1 MEERKK
7 TANTI
12 LIVIVLTFL
21 AKFIGFFREA
31 LLGSR
36 IGANVA
42 SDAYIMAFYTTIS
55 NFISIGTAITIAAI
69 PIIVERL
76 TLKGKE
82 EAFALSNQLLNMIS
96 LLALTFIGIG
106 YLYAEQIMGFLAK
119 GFGEEK
125 LALTTNLAKVMLP
138 ALLCICI
145 TYVFVSLLQSL
156 GIFTITSFI
165 SVPANIIAIGFLV
178 FYADRFGVRGLAYVT
193 LIGWVL
199 QFVMQIPFLHKA
211 GFRYKLSFAFE
222 DELIKRFFKMI
233 IPITAVASVNQINM
247 LLDEMQASNLHH
259 GKVSTLYYAGMLY
272 LAIASVVV
280 YGISAVMFPKFAEKA
295 MKMEKRQYGMFVTSI
310 IKLLIYILLPMT
322 IGIGLL
328 SKPLIRL
335 IFERGA
341 FDQEAAVTTGIALA
355 LYAFGM
361 MGYAIQD
368 VINKAFYAL
377 QDIKM
382 PVKFSVLI
390 MGLNFLLNGVLVK
403 FYDVAGIAFATTCAT
418 TLGAIGLM
426 IAFKSKVGT
435 FGGRRLLKSL
445 VKVVFGCIVMAVG
458 VMLAGM
464 LFDTYFTGVD
474 LSNKI
479 LRVGIPSF
487 VGILIYAA
495 VTLRMK
501 VEEAEYIFNNFINPM
516 IEKLKRKSLIE
527 DE

>member
-12 LIVIVLTFL
+12 LIVVVLTFL

-36 IGANVA
+36 IGANMA

-82 EAFALSNQLLNMIS
+82 EAFALSNQLLNMIC
-96 LLALTFIGIG
+96 LFALTFISIS
-106 YLYAEQIMGFLAK
+106 YFYAEKIMSFLAK
-119 GFGEEK
+119 GFEEEK
-125 LALTTNLAKVMLP
+125 LILTINLAKIMLP

-165 SVPANIIAIGFLV
+165 SVPANIIAIGFLLL
-178 FYADRFGVRGLAYVT
+178 YAERYGVQGLAYVT
-193 LIGWVL
+193 LVGWIL
-199 QFVMQIPFLHKA
+199 QFVIQIPFLRKA
-211 GFRYKLSFAFE
+211 GFRYKLSFNFK
-222 DELIKRFFKMI
+222 DELIKRFFKI
-233 IPITAVASVNQINM
+233 IVPITAVASVNQINM

-259 GKVSTLYYAGMLY
+259 GKVSALYYAGMLY
-272 LAIASVVV
+272 LSIASIMV

-295 MKMEKRQYGMFVTSI
+295 VKMEKRQYGLFVTSI
-310 IKLLIYILLPMT
+310 IKLLIFVLLPMT

-335 IFERGA
+335 IFERGV
-341 FDQEAAVTTGIALA
+341 FDREAAVTTGIALA

-361 MGYAIQD
+361 IGYAIQD

-377 QDIKM
+377 QDIKI
-382 PVKFSVLI
+382 PVKFSVLM
-390 MGLNFLLNGVLVK
+390 MGLNFLLNVVLSR
-403 FYDVAGIAFATTCAT
+403 FYDVAGIAFATTSAT

-426 IAFKSKVGT
+426 IAFKGKVGT

-445 VKVVFGCIVMAVG
+445 IKVVFACLFMAVS
-458 VMLAGM
+458 VILTGM
-464 LFDTYFTGVD
+464 LMDTYFTGVS

-479 LRVGIPSF
+479 MRVGIPSF
-487 VGILIYAA
+487 VGILVYAV

-501 VEEAEYIFNNFINPM
+501 IEEAEYVFNNFIYPV
-516 IEKLKRKSLIE
+516 ISKIKRKSLI
-527 DE
+527 